1 MASANQFSM
10 MPPGLEQMLAAG
22 MMATWLA
29 APLSAA
35 ETKADNGQSPA
46 ESVAT
51 AAQAASGKVDDATQ
65 TAIRN
70 GLQRLMAGNTGMKI
84 EEIRPTPIPGLYEVQ
99 VGQILVYAD
108 GAGKYVLAALIIFWQ
123 QNPMTLFGL
132 PAVIAAIVYLIG

>member
-1 MASANQFSM
+1 MIEKMRSTHGHGRALRRTV
-10 MPPGLEQMLAAG
+10 GQMLAAG

-65 TAIRN
+65 PAIRN
-70 GLQRLMAGNTGMKI
+70 GLQRLMAGNPGMKI

-108 GAGKYVLAALIIFWQ
+108 GTGR
-123 QNPMTLFGL
+123 G
-132 PAVIAAIVYLIG
+132 